1 MTSLQ
6 FVKPPII
13 FKWMRDVHLKL
24 TLTKSLRAKK
34 QNHKQAY
41 LVYLLKLK
49 NKKNKQV
56 IMRLKQTEVQ
66 IIHLKR
72 SLFLIIKPRRWI
84 NEETLTRTHTPVEA
98 TLLHSTDEQFVQP
111 AACWELFMFGEQTE
125 ALSLNISWIHFHR
138 SSSLPTTRGRTH
150 RWVIAKDVS

>member
-1 MTSLQ
+1 MTQ
-6 FVKPPII
+6 ANRGTDNT
-13 FKWMRDVHLKL
+13 FKKV
-24 TLTKSLRAKK
+24 T
-34 QNHKQAY
+34 
-41 LVYLLKLK
+41 
-49 NKKNKQV
+49 
-56 IMRLKQTEVQ
+56 
-66 IIHLKR
+66 
-72 SLFLIIKPRRWI
+72 FLIIKPRRWI

-138 SSSLPTTRGRTH
+138 SLSLPTTRGRTH